1 MDAKTCRQRRI
12 ARCNKQATTG
22 EMKKTLP
29 NLTRVGA
36 LRTRGFM
43 PPRLTRIFAVLAV
56 AALPCFAMAQDD
68 ASAAAAATTGTA
80 ESVDAVTIVASNMPI
95 ERVIGQLSD
104 KTNVSISAR
113 GKTAGE
119 KVSYINP
126 NPLPLRDVLNSI
138 VNSKPNWILYEPRD
152 RPGTYE
158 IWDQETYKAE
168 VLPRLVR
175 PKVFVPKEI
184 TAEEAAKALEGVM
197 TPGIG
202 KVAYD
207 QRSNKVI
214 MTDLV
219 TVLELAQRLLQ
230 TIDVKFYTRVYSI
243 EHADVA
249 AVAEKLSAL
258 KSPAAPD
265 VQVDERTRQIIVSDR
280 IDILQKMEQ
289 LVQTLDIGP
298 EMRVYT
304 INNLG
309 VEGIELDE
317 LEAAIEGVLTADAYF
332 HFNVRQ
338 GKLIVRDLPEVQDR
352 VEKILE
358 AFDAP
363 VRQVLLQLE
372 IIETEFSD
380 GFNWSVDYA
389 FSGDLLGAV
398 TDGLVSGIPTGG
410 TTGSDGK
417 PVEGSEGFVNFR
429 KEFPVVE
436 AGSRGLNAQMLT
448 KHAFVKLSAAMSD
461 SRTRILQQP
470 RMLVENQKLAS
481 FDVGQSVP
489 FFSGGSIGVTS
500 TGGVNN
506 LTPSQPV
513 QQLLQVGL
521 FVECTPIISAN
532 GMVELEITVE
542 NSSPLRVDQTFA
554 GQSYTGMGKTN
565 QNLETTMWVPSGAT
579 RVIGGLVTDSKS
591 ETRSGIPGL
600 SRIPYIGPA
609 LFGSY
614 TKNPEDNRRRNL
626 LIFITPTIVEET
638 PSNPQKYKGV
648 LMANLPQDAAAPSPT
663 VTDLGPY
670 KPTLQLEKG
679 GMQGYTPP
687 PLPDFQAMSR
697 STTDDGHG
705 LLSPPDTRSSKESIL
720 LSPAPSAHQEAPPS
734 LTGIEAE
741 VNIKSLPRDVDLEFN
756 SDDNF
761 VLPPVQPEVRS
772 ERSRVRATD
781 LDTASPDLSAA
792 RNDSDLSVASAPAQ
806 LDTLPRVRLEE
817 EEATPDEI
825 ISSMVASAGPSGSL
839 STGTQNLIKPK
850 ASPTPAPAASPA
862 AATPAPSPAA
872 AAAAAAAAAS
882 RTPAPTPPVAT
893 APPPAR
899 ETNHR

>member
-1 MDAKTCRQRRI
+1 MDAKTSRQRRI
-12 ARCNKQATTG
+12 ARCNKRVTTG

-43 PPRLTRIFAVLAV
+43 PPRLTRIFAILAV
-56 AALPCFAMAQDD
+56 AALPCFAAAQDD
-68 ASAAAAATTGTA
+68 AAPAASNAATTGTA

-119 KVSYINP
+119 KVSHINP
-126 NPLPLRDVLNSI
+126 NPMPLRDVLNSI

-309 VEGIELDE
+309 VEGTELDE

-332 HFNVRQ
+332 HFNIRQ
-338 GKLIVRDLPEVQDR
+338 GKLIVRDLPEVQER
-352 VEKILE
+352 IEKILE

-398 TDGLVSGIPTGG
+398 TDGLVSGIPTGATPG
-410 TTGSDGK
+410 ADGK

-429 KEFPVVE
+429 KEFPVVQ
-436 AGSRGLNAQMLT
+436 AGSKGLNAQMLT
-448 KHAFVKLSAAMSD
+448 KHAFVKLQAAMSD

-489 FFSGGSIGVTS
+489 FFSGGSIGVTN

-600 SRIPYIGPA
+600 SRIPYLGPA

-648 LMANLPQDAAAPSPT
+648 LMANLPQEAVAPSPT

-687 PLPDFQAMSR
+687 PMPDFESMTR
-697 STTDDGHG
+697 TPTEDGH
-705 LLSPPDTRSSKESIL
+705 IL

-741 VNIKSLPRDVDLEFN
+741 VNIKSLPKDVDLEFN
-756 SDDNF
+756 GGDDF
-761 VLPPVQPEVRS
+761 VLPPVQPETRT

-781 LDTASPDLSAA
+781 LEPAAAPDLSAA
-792 RNDSDLSVASAPAQ
+792 RRDSGSAVASASASAQ

-817 EEATPDEI
+817 APASPDEI
-825 ISSMVASAGPSGSL
+825 ISSMVAAAGPSGSL
-839 STGTQNLIKPK
+839 STGTQNLIQPK
-850 ASPTPAPAASPA
+850 ASPTPAASPAPAAPAASPA
-862 AATPAPSPAA
+862 AKAAATPAV
-872 AAAAAAAAAS
+872 
-882 RTPAPTPPVAT
+882 TPPRAT

>member
-1 MDAKTCRQRRI
+1 MTLKTTGQRAIGCRT
-12 ARCNKQATTG
+12 KDGTTG
-22 EMKKTLP
+22 EMKITLL
-29 NLTRVGA
+29 NATRVGA
-36 LRTRGFM
+36 LQKSGSTAY
-43 PPRLTRIFAVLAV
+43 RLSRLFATLAL
-56 AALPCFAMAQDD
+56 ASLACFAPAQDD
-68 ASAAAAATTGTA
+68 AAPAADAAETTATA
-80 ESVDAVTIVASNMPI
+80 EGASADTGEGVTVVASNLPI
-95 ERVIGQLSD
+95 ERVLGQLSD
-104 KTNVSISAR
+104 QAKVPIAAR
-113 GKTAGE
+113 GKTVGE
-119 KVSYINP
+119 KVTLIQP
-126 NPLPLRDVLNSI
+126 KKLPLRDALNQL
-138 VNSKPNWILYEPRD
+138 VNSKPNWILYEPPD

-202 KVAYD
+202 KVAFD
-207 QRSNKVI
+207 PRSNKVI

-219 TVLELAQRLLQ
+219 PVLELAQRLLQ
-230 TIDVKFYTRVYSI
+230 TIDVQFYTRVYSI
-243 EHADVA
+243 EHADVN

-265 VQVDERTRQIIVSDR
+265 IQVDERTRQIIASDR
-280 IDILQKMEQ
+280 IEILQKMEQ

-298 EMRVYT
+298 EMRVYS

-309 VEGIELDE
+309 VEGEE
-317 LEAAIEGVLTADAYF
+317 LEELETAIEEILTPDAYY

-338 GKLIVRDLPEVQDR
+338 GKLIVRDLPEVQER
-352 VEKILE
+352 VEKVLE

-363 VRQVLLQLE
+363 VRQILLQLE

-436 AGSRGLNAQMLT
+436 AGSKGLNAQMLT
-448 KHAFVKLSAAMSD
+448 NHAFIKLQAAMSD

-489 FFSGGSIGVTS
+489 FFTGGSIGITS

-532 GMVELEITVE
+532 GLVELEITVE

-565 QNLETTMWVPSGAT
+565 QTLETTMWVPSGAT

-600 SRIPYIGPA
+600 MKIPVIGPA

-648 LMANLPQDAAAPSPT
+648 IMADLPQEALTTPT
-663 VTDLGPY
+663 ATISDIG
-670 KPTLQLEKG
+670 TFSQTTQLEKG
-679 GMQGYTPP
+679 DYLSYTPP

-697 STTDDGHG
+697 TATDDGHV
-705 LLSPPDTRSSKESIL
+705 LLSPP
-720 LSPAPSAHQEAPPS
+720 PSAHEDAPPS
-734 LTGIEAE
+734 LSGIDAT
-741 VNIKSLPRDVDLEFN
+741 VNIQST
-756 SDDNF
+756 
-761 VLPPVQPEVRS
+761 PPG
-772 ERSRVRATD
+772 D
-781 LDTASPDLSAA
+781 LDTAAPEAIDGVPVPDGTTGLSSRA
-792 RNDSDLSVASAPAQ
+792 VAPGTTSMS
-806 LDTLPRVRLEE
+806 TLPRVSLQE
-817 EEATPDEI
+817 TPSTD
-825 ISSMVASAGPSGSL
+825 SLASLITTAGPSGLL
-839 STGTQNLIKPK
+839 STGSQNLVKPPAPK
-850 ASPTPAPAASPA
+850 AT
-862 AATPAPSPAA
+862 PAA
-872 AAAAAAAAAS
+872 AAAAAAAPAAKPG
-882 RTPAPTPPVAT
+882 TPAAPAAGGP
-893 APPPAR
+893 PPPATATPPSR

>member
-1 MDAKTCRQRRI
+1 MNLERTGQTAFPSSTKGRTP
-12 ARCNKQATTG
+12 G
-22 EMKKTLP
+22 EMKRILP
-29 NLTRVGA
+29 NVTRAGA
-36 LRTRGFM
+36 TSHNGSITGRVPGNESLVSHRPCGPTRFSAA
-43 PPRLTRIFAVLAV
+43 RVFAV
-56 AALPCFAMAQDD
+56 AALAALSALGFAQTADKASTATNVSAELNTPASKGNEADEAPKAPGDD
-68 ASAAAAATTGTA
+68 AKPSAAAAGDSAAPSADGV
-80 ESVDAVTIVASNMPI
+80 SVVASNLAI
-95 ERVIGQLSD
+95 ERVLGQLGD
-104 KTNVSISAR
+104 QAKVSISAR
-113 GKTAGE
+113 GKTAGQ
-119 KVSYINP
+119 KVTLISP
-126 NPLPLRDVLNSI
+126 KPQPLRDALNQI
-138 VNSKPNWILYEPRD
+138 VNSQPNWLLYEPPD
-152 RPGTYE
+152 RPGTFE

-202 KVAYD
+202 KVAFD
-207 QRSNKVI
+207 PRSNKVI

-219 TVLELAQRLLQ
+219 PVLELAQRLLQ
-230 TIDVKFYTRVYSI
+230 TIDVQFYTRVYSI
-243 EHADVA
+243 EHADVN

-265 VQVDERTRQIIVSDR
+265 IQVDERTRQIIASDR

-289 LVQTLDIGP
+289 LVETLDIGP

-309 VEGIELDE
+309 VEGEELDE
-317 LEAAIEGVLTADAYF
+317 LETAIEEILTPDAYF

-338 GKLIVRDLPEVQDR
+338 GKLIVRDLPEVQER
-352 VEKILE
+352 VEKVLE

-363 VRQVLLQLE
+363 VRQILLQLE

-410 TTGSDGK
+410 TTGADGK

-429 KEFPVVE
+429 KEFPVVQG
-436 AGSRGLNAQMLT
+436 GSTGLNAQMLT
-448 KHAFVKLSAAMSD
+448 SHAFFKLQAAMSD

-521 FVECTPIISAN
+521 FIECTPIISAN
-532 GMVELEITVE
+532 GLVELDITVE
-542 NSSPLRVDQTFA
+542 NSSPLRVEQTFA
-554 GQSYTGMGKTN
+554 GQSYTGVGKTN
-565 QNLETTMWVPSGAT
+565 QELQTTMWVPSGAT

-600 SRIPYIGPA
+600 MKIPVIGPA

-614 TKNPEDNRRRNL
+614 NKKPEDNRRRNL

-638 PSNPQKYKGV
+638 PSTPQKYKGV
-648 LMANLPQDAAAPSPT
+648 LMANLPQDELTTPSATVSDMGKYSRVPT
-663 VTDLGPY
+663 T
-670 KPTLQLEKG
+670 QLEKG
-679 GMQGYTPP
+679 DYLSYTPP
-687 PLPDFQAMSR
+687 PLPDFDAMSR
-697 STTDDGHG
+697 STTSDGHV
-705 LLSPPDTRSSKESIL
+705 LLSPTEDYNNTPSLSGINATVSVDPNPVGDLGAPMTGTRSSM
-720 LSPAPSAHQEAPPS
+720 SA
-734 LTGIEAE
+734 
-741 VNIKSLPRDVDLEFN
+741 
-756 SDDNF
+756 
-761 VLPPVQPEVRS
+761 
-772 ERSRVRATD
+772 
-781 LDTASPDLSAA
+781 
-792 RNDSDLSVASAPAQ
+792 
-806 LDTLPRVRLEE
+806 LPRVTLQ
-817 EEATPDEI
+817 EEASTDTL
-825 ISSMVASAGPSGSL
+825 ASLVTTAGPSGLL
-839 STGTQNLIKPK
+839 STGSKNLVKPPAPK
-850 ASPTPAPAASPA
+850 PTAAATGAATAPPAAPGQAAAAPAPRAVVTPAPAT
-862 AATPAPSPAA
+862 ATP
-872 AAAAAAAAAS
+872 
-882 RTPAPTPPVAT
+882 PP
-893 APPPAR
+893 R
-899 ETNHR
+899 ETNVR